1 MTSTFSWGPGKK
13 LKGSSY
19 KELEEEEGKREITKN
34 DEEVEMAS
42 VDGEKGIKLEDFLK
56 MWSEDG
62 TKLVEQ
68 DRRSINGSIW
78 LLYSVYFSESTYDYG
93 RHMAMLLKVDA
104 HSQVILLHDLE
115 NLSGTV
121 MGGGYRSI
129 GDWFERHAG
138 KY

>member
-1 MTSTFSWGPGKK
+1 
-13 LKGSSY
+13 
-19 KELEEEEGKREITKN
+19 
-34 DEEVEMAS
+34 MAS
-42 VDGEKGIKLEDFLK
+42 VDGEKGIKLGDFLK

-129 GDWFERHAG
+129 EDWFERHAG